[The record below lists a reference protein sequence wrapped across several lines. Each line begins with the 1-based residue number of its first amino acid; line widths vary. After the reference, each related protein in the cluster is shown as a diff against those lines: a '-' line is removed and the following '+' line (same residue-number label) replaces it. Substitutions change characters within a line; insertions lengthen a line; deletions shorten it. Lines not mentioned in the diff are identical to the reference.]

1 MNFLKQE
8 MLSETHNVELKSV
21 LNDTIEKEIVAF
33 LNTNNG
39 TIYIGVEDKGDVVGI
54 PSKKLDESMKKIS
67 DIITDKILPN
77 PQEFVSA
84 SALMIDDKWIIR
96 IDVLKGNALYYIKKY
111 GRSASG
117 CYIRIGTTAKSMTE
131 EQITNYFNRYMT
143 RNTKIIDIESR

>member
-84 SALMIDDKWIIR
+84 SALMIDDKWIIT
-96 IDVLKGNALYYIKKY
+96 L
-111 GRSASG
+111 
-117 CYIRIGTTAKSMTE
+117 
-131 EQITNYFNRYMT
+131 
-143 RNTKIIDIESR
+143 IDI